1 MSRHTMIND
10 HPICDYRRFP
20 KRAVA
25 PTFGECSLGRRS
37 CSHRSS
43 SSSIVPAYELGR
55 PQPAA
60 DAAAVLTL
68 LMDNS
73 HEAVARSRAN
83 STPFWTLPPR
93 GPELII
99 LQDLG
104 RAGEMCGSCAQSWR
118 ANMYVL
124 CTSRVPAHRE
134 TALRRYPLR
143 QTSVRGPEL
152 DPTSR
157 ASSQTFGGSAAARA
171 DGREEARTAHE
182 PL

>member
-1 MSRHTMIND
+1 MIND

-43 SSSIVPAYELGR
+43 SSSIVPVYELGR

-134 TALRRYPLR
+134 TDRSEAL
-143 QTSVRGPEL
+143 SV
-152 DPTSR
+152 
-157 ASSQTFGGSAAARA
+157 
-171 DGREEARTAHE
+171 TANQRSGT
-182 PL
+182 